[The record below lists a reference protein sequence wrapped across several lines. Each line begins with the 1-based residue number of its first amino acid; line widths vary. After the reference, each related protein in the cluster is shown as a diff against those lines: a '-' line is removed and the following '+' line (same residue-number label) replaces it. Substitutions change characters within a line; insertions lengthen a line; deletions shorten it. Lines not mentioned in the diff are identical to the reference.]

1 MTVVFVAVVS
11 FSVIVSYIFISLLL
25 VPVGIM
31 CHRSGGIM
39 CHRSGGI
46 MCHRSGGNMC
56 HRSGGIMCHRSG
68 GIINVVNSISLDSE
82 NNWFDANLVV
92 HKQY

>member
-1 MTVVFVAVVS
+1 
-11 FSVIVSYIFISLLL
+11 
-25 VPVGIM
+25 M